1 MYRNDLDGG
10 PDAKKMGHLQAKDF
24 VNLMEGIELPAKR
37 RAHLDTCDDCRSR
50 WHALESVH
58 AGVSAMDDDIPEPD
72 WVQFRSNVRDRVLSR
87 TIQRETAVR
96 RWTGWAI
103 RPAVAWALSLLLVV
117 GLTTVAVIWNTG
129 KSSPPSSFVSPASE
143 PAAEAIGAVPE
154 RGLFDDLVQ
163 LGDEEQEQLRQILES
178 SQKGSRYQ

>member
-1 MYRNDLDGG
+1 MGDH
-10 PDAKKMGHLQAKDF
+10 AKQMVGHLKAKDF
-24 VNLMEGIELPAKR
+24 VNLMEGIEPPEKY
-37 RAHLDTCDDCRSR
+37 RAHLDACADCRGR

-58 AGVSAMDDDIPEPD
+58 AGVSSMDDDIPEPD

-87 TIQRETAVR
+87 SIQRETAVR

-117 GLTTVAVIWNTG
+117 GLTTVTVMWHTG
-129 KSSPPSSFVSPASE
+129 KSSSPAPSFVSPAFE
-143 PAAEAIGAVPE
+143 PSAEAIEAVPE
-154 RGLFDDLVQ
+154 KALFDDLVQ

>member
-1 MYRNDLDGG
+1 M
-10 PDAKKMGHLQAKDF
+10 HLRAKDF

-37 RAHLDTCDDCRSR
+37 RAHLDACDECRSR
-50 WHALESVH
+50 WQALESVH
-58 AGVSAMDDDIPEPD
+58 AGVSSMDDDIPEPD

-117 GLTTVAVIWNTG
+117 GLTTVAVMWNTVG
-129 KSSPPSSFVSPASE
+129 VGFSRRAPAEAGAYNSPASE
-143 PAAEAIGAVPE
+143 PSAEATEAVPE
-154 RGLFDDLVQ
+154 KTLFDDLVQ
-163 LGDEEQEQLRQILES
+163 LGDEEQEQLRQILVS

>member
-1 MYRNDLDGG
+1 M
-10 PDAKKMGHLQAKDF
+10 HLKAKDF

-37 RAHLDTCDDCRSR
+37 RAHLDTCDECRSR

-58 AGVSAMDDDIPEPD
+58 AGVSSMDDDIPEPD

-117 GLTTVAVIWNTG
+117 GLTTVTVMWHTG
-129 KSSPPSSFVSPASE
+129 KSSSPAPSFVSPAFE
-143 PAAEAIGAVPE
+143 PSAEAIEAVPE
-154 RGLFDDLVQ
+154 KALFDDLVQ